1 MMIQPDYYGER
12 EKTQA
17 ANGQAMAALMG
28 QLIAKKMEQNA
39 ANKAQEANAALI
51 AQMTGQGGA
60 MAQPSAGTPAPNVA
74 TPQGGQIPMIPQRK
88 ITMTAN
94 GPQVSVSMIPDPM
107 ALAKQKADMIMTRQ
121 KEMADYN
128 QKLKGEAPL
137 SADAAG
143 RYALSKEALRA
154 VPQARNVLF
163 PDGTPKSFNRTLAT
177 AFMVGKIPNNKESQT
192 IKRALTKV
200 ATARGLIQSGTVVKD
215 NEWARIVN
223 DMMGVDAFS
232 NPESLFQMLG
242 EEEKFHQ
249 EFMTL
254 VRPGFKGGTK
264 AGGDAQD
271 DSSTLKKLGLD
282 SSKYEIVR

>member
-12 EKTQA
+12 EKTQS
-17 ANGQAMAALMG
+17 ANAQAMAALMG
-28 QLIAKKMEQNA
+28 QLIAKKMEQRTA
-39 ANKAQEANAALI
+39 DKAQEANAALM
-51 AQMTGQGGA
+51 AQMTSG
-60 MAQPSAGTPAPNVA
+60 MAQPPTGATAPNVA
-74 TPQGGQIPMIPQRK
+74 TPAGGQIPMIPQQR

-94 GPQVSVSMIPDPM
+94 GPQVSVSMIPNPM

-163 PDGTPKSFNRTLAT
+163 PDGTTKSFNRGLAT

-232 NPESLFQMLG
+232 NPESLYQMLG

-254 VRPGFKGGTK
+254 VRPGFKGGTSK
-264 AGGDAQD
+264 GGDAQD
-271 DSSTLKKLGLD
+271 AGLMD
-282 SSKYEIVR
+282 AFSGI